1 MSTLIKKRV
10 QYTVDEAIS
19 ESAEYVIKKIG
30 LTPASVFSMV
40 MAEIARTESN
50 SCEQSNK

>member
-30 LTPASVFSMV
+30 LTPASVLGRSF
-40 MAEIARTESN
+40 TEG
-50 SCEQSNK
+50 